1 VLQCRQTVLSVFSVH
16 RYLFGINVYFPVLQ
30 FSKQHIFRLFAT
42 PSYSRPSLHLI
53 FLTLSSALTA
63 PPLRPS
69 ALSAKQEDMLNAFC
83 SFMDK
88 HLLPSSVEKRSVA
101 LKLSVELVRIS
112 FCVFADFFLSAH

>member
-1 VLQCRQTVLSVFSVH
+1 
-16 RYLFGINVYFPVLQ
+16 
-30 FSKQHIFRLFAT
+30 
-42 PSYSRPSLHLI
+42 
-53 FLTLSSALTA
+53 
-63 PPLRPS
+63 
-69 ALSAKQEDMLNAFC
+69 MLNAFC